1 MNDIVGRGAVI
12 SPIENVLNNIHPVD
26 ETFYEKAQARLDNLT
41 KPLGSLG
48 RLEEFAKRLVAI
60 TKNPIPELDK
70 KVIFTFAG
78 DHGVA
83 DEEVSAYPKE
93 VTRQMVFNFLNG
105 GAGINVLARHAGA
118 EVVVVDI
125 GVDYDWGLSQDLRA
139 RRSEVVES
147 GLSPYGPAFISKK
160 VMMGTKNIRRGPAM
174 TREETVRC
182 IEVGIELATEYAR
195 RGYKIFGTG
204 EMGIAN
210 TTPSSAIA
218 AVLTGRPVSE
228 VTGRGT
234 GISDD
239 ALRNKI
245 KVIEDAIAVNKP
257 VPSDPTDLLSKVG
270 GAEIGGIAGLVL
282 GAAANRIP
290 VVIDGFISTAG
301 ALIAYSLEPKTKDY
315 MFAAHNSVEIGHK
328 AMLEKMGLRP
338 ILDLDLRL
346 GEGTGAALAMLMI
359 EAGLK
364 IYKEMATFGEAGV
377 SNEIQ
382 N

>member
-1 MNDIVGRGAVI
+1 MIQETIKRI
-12 SPIENVLNNIHPVD
+12 TPVKS
-26 ETFYEKAQARLDNLT
+26 EFAEKAQKRLDNLT
-41 KPLGSLG
+41 KPPGSLG
-48 RLEEFAKRLVAI
+48 RLEEFARRLVAI
-60 TKNPIPELDK
+60 TENTMPVLDK

-83 DEEVSAYPKE
+83 EEGVSAYPSE
-93 VTRQMVFNFLNG
+93 VTRQMVFNFLRG
-105 GAGINVLARHAGA
+105 GAGINVLARHAEA

-125 GVDYDWGLSQDLRA
+125 GVNYYFSKTVDSPDSNPPSPPFSKGGAVGL
-139 RRSEVVES
+139 
-147 GLSPYGPAFISKK
+147 FISKK
-160 VMMGTKNIRRGPAM
+160 VIMGTWNIRKGPAL
-174 TREETVRC
+174 TRNEALSC
-182 IEVGIELATEYAR
+182 IEVGIELANEYTKK
-195 RGYKIFGTG
+195 GYKIFATG
-204 EMGIAN
+204 DMGIAN

-218 AVLTGRPVSE
+218 AVLTGKPVSE

-234 GISDD
+234 GIGDT
-239 ALRNKI
+239 ALKNKV
-245 KVIEDAIAVNKP
+245 KVIGDSIALNRPDSK
-257 VPSDPTDLLSKVG
+257 DPIDVLSKIG
-270 GAEIGGIAGLVL
+270 GAEIGGIAGLII
-282 GAAANRIP
+282 GAAANRVP

-301 ALIAYSLEPKTKDY
+301 ALIAYCFEPKIKDY

-377 SNEIQ
+377 ANKI
-382 N
+382 

>member
-1 MNDIVGRGAVI
+1 MDLLNKALKNIK
-12 SPIENVLNNIHPVD
+12 PLNKEWYVL
-26 ETFYEKAQARLDNLT
+26 AQKHLDNLT

-60 TKNPIPELDK
+60 AENKSPILDK

-78 DHGVA
+78 DHGVT
-83 DEEVSAYPKE
+83 EEGVSAYPKE
-93 VTRQMVFNFLNG
+93 VTQQMIFNFIRG

-118 EVVVVDI
+118 EVIVVDI
-125 GVDYDWGLSQDLRA
+125 GVDHDFDEIEGL
-139 RRSEVVES
+139 V
-147 GLSPYGPAFISKK
+147 KMK
-160 VMMGTKNIRRGPAM
+160 VIRGTENFVKAPAM
-174 TREETVRC
+174 TRDDAIRC
-182 IEVGIELATEYAR
+182 LEVGIELANGYAKK
-195 RGYKIFGTG
+195 GCKIFGTG
-204 EMGIAN
+204 EMGIGN

-218 AVLTGRPVSE
+218 SVLTGKTVSE
-228 VTGRGT
+228 VTGKGT
-234 GISDD
+234 GITDESLKRKVIVIEEGIKLNNPNPDD
-239 ALRNKI
+239 AI
-245 KVIEDAIAVNKP
+245 DV
-257 VPSDPTDLLSKVG
+257 LSKVG

-301 ALIAYSLEPKTKDY
+301 ALIAYCIKPAVKDY

-328 AMLEKMGLRP
+328 AMLDRMGLEP

-346 GEGTGAALAMLMI
+346 GEGTGAALAMLVI

-377 SNEIQ
+377 SSEIM

>member
-1 MNDIVGRGAVI
+1 MQKTLKRIRPV
-12 SPIENVLNNIHPVD
+12 NV
-26 ETFYEKAQARLDNLT
+26 EFAEKAQKRLDNLT

-60 TKNPIPELDK
+60 TENLMPEFDK

-83 DEEVSAYPKE
+83 EEGVSAFPKE

-118 EVVVVDI
+118 EVVVIDI
-125 GVDYDWGLSQDLRA
+125 GVDYDFTKAGD
-139 RRSEVVES
+139 
-147 GLSPYGPAFISKK
+147 SPLKCGMGGFFVSKK
-160 VMMGTKNIRRGPAM
+160 VVMGTRNIRKGPAM
-174 TREETVRC
+174 AEDEALRC
-182 IEVGIELATEYAR
+182 IEVGIELANEYAGK
-195 RGYKIFGTG
+195 GYKIFATG
-204 EMGIAN
+204 DMGIAN

-218 AVLTGRPVSE
+218 AVLTGKPVSE
-228 VTGRGT
+228 VTGKGT
-234 GISDD
+234 GIGDD

-257 VPSDPTDLLSKVG
+257 DPSNAVDVLAKVG
-270 GAEIGGIAGLVL
+270 GAELGGIAGLIL

-301 ALIAYSLEPKTKDY
+301 ALLAYCIEPNTKDY

-328 AMLEKMGLRP
+328 AMLEKIGLRP

-346 GEGTGAALAMLMI
+346 GEGTGAALAMLML

-377 SNEIQ
+377 SNNE
-382 N
+382 